1 MNAVIYARYSSH
13 NQREESIEGQLRK
26 CREFADKNGFTVI
39 EEYCDRAISGKTDER
54 YEFQRMLKDSEK
66 GHFQAIIMYTLDRF
80 ARNRYD
86 SATYKAR
93 LKKNGVKLYYTEQS
107 ISDEPEGIL
116 LESLLEGMAEY
127 YSENLSRG
135 VKRGLKENA
144 LKCMATCPAPL
155 GYKIGSEKK
164 LELDPAT
171 APIVMEIFD
180 LYANGKSIRQV
191 VNILNEKGYRTSRG
205 KPFRIGSLDTV
216 LTNKKYTGVYEY
228 GDVVIEGG
236 VPQIIDKEVFD
247 KVQQMMKK
255 NRRQS
260 GKMKNPEAYL
270 LTGKL
275 FCGECGEQMTG
286 ESGTS
291 RTGKIY
297 NYYKCFGRRKS
308 KNCHKQNERKE
319 WIEQLVVE
327 ETIKQILKPDVIREI
342 AKKVTEIADRD
353 FNDKSRIES
362 LQSELKGIQKSITNL
377 LRLVEQ
383 GVDTEDVGDRLLE
396 LNAQKADLSKI
407 IAKEENRKPNITQER
422 VEFWLT
428 SFLSNGNIDDIEYRQ
443 RVIDTLVHR
452 VYVFDGDD
460 GGKKVVITY
469 NTTSSTKST
478 VTLND
483 VNTYLKGS
491 FFKGLAAPKPTNP
504 NFFVIKHKVGI
515 VIEIKGRD

>member
-39 EEYCDRAISGKTDER
+39 EEYCDRAITGKTDER
-54 YEFQRMLKDSEK
+54 YEFQRMMKDSEK
-66 GHFQAIIMYTLDRF
+66 GHFQVLIMYTMDRF

-86 SATYKAR
+86 SAVYKAKLR
-93 LKKNGVKLYYTEQS
+93 KNGVKLYYTEQS
-107 ISDEPEGIL
+107 ISDEPEGII
-116 LESLLEGMAEY
+116 LESVLEGMAEY

-144 LKCMATCPAPL
+144 LKCMATGKAPL
-155 GYKIGSEKK
+155 GYITNNEKK
-164 LELDPAT
+164 FEIDPVT
-171 APIVMEIFD
+171 APIIKEIFD
-180 LYANGKSIRQV
+180 LYSNGKSIRQV
-191 VNILNEKGYRTSRG
+191 VNILNEKGYRTNSG
-205 KPFRIGSLDTV
+205 KPFRIGSLDTILV
-216 LTNKKYTGVYEY
+216 NKKYIGIYEFN
-228 GDVVIEGG
+228 DIVIEGG
-236 VPQIIDKEVFD
+236 VPQIIDKEVFE
-247 KVQQMMKK
+247 KVQTMLKK
-255 NRRQS
+255 NKRQS

-275 FCGECGEQMTG
+275 YCGECGEQMTG

-297 NYYKCFGRRKS
+297 NYYKCFGRRKT
-308 KNCHKQNERKE
+308 KECHKENERKE

-327 ETIKQILKPDVIREI
+327 ETIKKILQPDVIRQI
-342 AKKVTEIADRD
+342 AKSVTEIAEKE

-362 LQSELKGIQKSITNL
+362 LQNELKGVQKSITNL

-383 GVDTEDVGDRLLE
+383 GIDTEDVGDRILE
-396 LNAQKADLSKI
+396 LNGLKADLSKQ
-407 IAKEENRKPNITQER
+407 IAKEENRKPTINEDR
-422 VEFWLT
+422 VTFWLT

-443 RVIDTLVHR
+443 RIIDTLVHR

-469 NTTSSTKST
+469 NTTSNVKST
-478 VTLND
+478 VTLDD
-483 VNTYLKGS
+483 VKNSS

-515 VIEIKGRD
+515 VIEIQGRD